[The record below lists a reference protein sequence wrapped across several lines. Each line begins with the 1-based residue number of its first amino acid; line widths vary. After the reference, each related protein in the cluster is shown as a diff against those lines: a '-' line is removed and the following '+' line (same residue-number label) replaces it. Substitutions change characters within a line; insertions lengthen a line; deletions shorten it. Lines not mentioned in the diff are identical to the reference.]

1 MGKNASIPPQGRKHE
16 DLLEGLFISPLD
28 DSESLQKMEAEEKK
42 ILSPLEGTA
51 PLEGSREGSSANLF
65 NSSEEK
71 CVFPPDRMHDSEKPE
86 ISTKKK
92 PNRTESLAQEQLL
105 LRFANELKSIKQ
117 DLISIKEHFEVIR
130 EPQPQPSIVPT
141 SMEFPSDRAS
151 ETQQKAL
158 IDEVKKLLL
167 YLDRLMESLPE
178 EKIEEFA
185 NSEYFN
191 LYRHIFEELGLS

>member
-42 ILSPLEGTA
+42 ILSALEGTA

-71 CVFPPDRMHDSEKPE
+71 CVFPPDRMHESEKPE

>member
-1 MGKNASIPPQGRKHE
+1 MGKNTKIPPPSKKHE

-28 DSESLQKMEAEEKK
+28 DSESLQKMEAEEMK

-51 PLEGSREGSSANLF
+51 HLEGSSANLF

-71 CVFPPDRMHDSEKPE
+71 CVFPPDSMHESEKPE

>member
-28 DSESLQKMEAEEKK
+28 DSESLQKMEAEEMK

-51 PLEGSREGSSANLF
+51 HLEGSSANLF

-71 CVFPPDRMHDSEKPE
+71 CVFPPDSMHESEKPE

-105 LRFANELKSIKQ
+105 
-117 DLISIKEHFEVIR
+117 
-130 EPQPQPSIVPT
+130 
-141 SMEFPSDRAS
+141 
-151 ETQQKAL
+151 
-158 IDEVKKLLL
+158 
-167 YLDRLMESLPE
+167 
-178 EKIEEFA
+178 
-185 NSEYFN
+185 
-191 LYRHIFEELGLS
+191 

>member
-1 MGKNASIPPQGRKHE
+1 
-16 DLLEGLFISPLD
+16 
-28 DSESLQKMEAEEKK
+28 
-42 ILSPLEGTA
+42 
-51 PLEGSREGSSANLF
+51 EGSSANLF

-71 CVFPPDRMHDSEKPE
+71 CVFPPDRMHESEKPE

>member
-28 DSESLQKMEAEEKK
+28 DSESLQKMEAEEMK

-51 PLEGSREGSSANLF
+51 HLEGSSANLF

-71 CVFPPDRMHDSEKPE
+71 CVFPPDRMHESEKPE

>member
-1 MGKNASIPPQGRKHE
+1 MGKNARIPPQGRKHE

-28 DSESLQKMEAEEKK
+28 DSESLRKMEAEEKK
-42 ILSPLEGTA
+42 ILSPLEGIA
-51 PLEGSREGSSANLF
+51 PLEGSSTNPF

-71 CVFPPDRMHDSEKPE
+71 SAFPSEKMHESEEPE
-86 ISTKKK
+86 ISTRKK
-92 PNRTESLAQEQLL
+92 PSRPESLAQEQLL
-105 LRFANELKSIKQ
+105 LRFVNELKSIKQ

-130 EPQPQPSIVPT
+130 EPQPQPSISPT
-141 SMEFPSDRAS
+141 SVESISSSDRAS
-151 ETQQKAL
+151 EAQQKTL

-167 YLDRLMESLPE
+167 YLDRLLESLPE